1 MLTTLIYISSA
12 LREMD
17 DAELDQLLV
26 EARAQN
32 LALDITGMLLYSG
45 GTFMQVLEGER
56 DTVLRLYARIINDPR
71 HKDVTL
77 IEHET
82 CETRCFP
89 DWSMGF
95 RRISSG
101 ESGCESGGKSGAVK
115 KLTDFL
121 AEAST
126 RTTPGLALKLLQQ
139 FSKDAE

>member
-56 DTVLRLYARIINDPR
+56 DTALRLYARIINDPR

-77 IEHET
+77 IEHEQ
-82 CETRCFP
+82 CEARCFP

-101 ESGCESGGKSGAVK
+101 ESGGESGGKSGAVK

-139 FSKDAE
+139 FGKDAE

>member
-12 LREMD
+12 LHEMD

-101 ESGCESGGKSGAVK
+101 ESGGKSGAVK

-139 FSKDAE
+139 FGKDAE